1 MHPSMP
7 GTVRDLGAC
16 YPVRAGGWLRTKANR
31 LQMRRR
37 LRRFDCEP
45 RGGAASCET
54 VMGMTVDF
62 ERTKPSD
69 YLTRLAA
76 SDLGRAYKALV
87 VQEMAIELGHT
98 VIDLGC
104 GPGADLRAFAESVG
118 PSGAVIGLD
127 NDDEAV
133 ERARH
138 AIDDLPNVD
147 VRTGDIQQLDVPSG
161 SINRTHTDRVLQHVG
176 DPARA
181 LAEVHRVLS
190 PGGLAIFAEPDWDTL
205 VIDFPRP
212 AVAVAYR
219 RFITDRVV
227 RNSRIG
233 RQLPRLADAAGL
245 IVTRIVPVTAV
256 FRDAHEADKILGST
270 ALRIVPWP
278 PSTSL
283 RPTPKSGLPTSPH
296 RRSSRRRPCRRRRAA
311 SIEGFGSRKHNDDCG
326 RAEPDAT
333 PTSMR
338 TPGRPVGD
346 GLYAGHGADVY

>member
-1 MHPSMP
+1 
-7 GTVRDLGAC
+7 
-16 YPVRAGGWLRTKANR
+16 
-31 LQMRRR
+31 
-37 LRRFDCEP
+37 
-45 RGGAASCET
+45 
-54 VMGMTVDF
+54 MGMTVDF

-256 FRDAHEADKILGST
+256 FRDAHEADKILGFHRVTDRAVAAEYLT
-270 ALRIVPWP
+270 AADAEEWLAHLASP
-278 PSTSL
+278 PFFASATL
-283 RPTPKSGLPTSPH
+283 FVVVA
-296 RRSSRRRPCRRRRAA
+296 RRR
-311 SIEGFGSRKHNDDCG
+311 
-326 RAEPDAT
+326 
-333 PTSMR
+333 
-338 TPGRPVGD
+338 
-346 GLYAGHGADVY
+346 